1 MEELGAAGILF
12 LSCNDLWSR
21 CQCAF
26 FHRSYSS
33 IGFYYPTTAS
43 GRNET
48 YVILLDEFLLD
59 TREIKLTSLFSPTDA
74 AQGSSQLQT
83 CSHRRLIC
91 PRGVTME
98 DCLKAFRTALAS
110 LMNSLPASGDEY
122 IAARLATLLESGRNS
137 PDGLETWLGQLI
149 ATTGGPELFS
159 DMKYITLPTTSGDSK
174 QHTSKNAFSRVLG
187 ILQQQMYVSDLFR
200 DVVLGALTTQTNEV
214 PNQSSDFRPLE
225 NTSTFTVKDLFDV
238 SSSLRGTL
246 SAIEKG
252 ETPIFDLNS
261 FINFHNRVVQDRQL
275 PLLEGSYAAI
285 ITSRKAAKKGMD
297 IRVKIPAPGPGGKK
311 EIILPTHGADLSGF
325 NKEQLRE
332 IALFLNTLKEPDFD
346 MLRQE
351 IANLLAV

>member
-1 MEELGAAGILF
+1 MMEELGLAGILF
-12 LSCNDLWSR
+12 LSGNDLWSR

-43 GRNET
+43 GRTET
-48 YVILLDEFLLD
+48 YVILLDEFLLN
-59 TREIKLTSLFSPTDA
+59 TREVTLASLL
-74 AQGSSQLQT
+74 GSRLQQV
-83 CSHRRLIC
+83 CNRRLIC
-91 PRGVTME
+91 PRGVAMD

-110 LMNSLPASGDEY
+110 LMNSLPNTGDEH
-122 IAARLATLLESGRNS
+122 ITMRLATLLETGRNS
-137 PDGLETWLGQLI
+137 PGGLETWLNRLI
-149 ATTGGPELFS
+149 ETTGGSELFS
-159 DMKYITLPTTSGDSK
+159 DMKYITLPTAVEDTRQATSESF
-174 QHTSKNAFSRVLG
+174 TRIFT
-187 ILQQQMYVSDLFR
+187 ILQQQMQSSDVFR
-200 DVVLGALTTQTNEV
+200 DVVLGALTTQTSETPKQN
-214 PNQSSDFRPLE
+214 PLPD

-246 SAIEKG
+246 LAIEKG

-285 ITSRKAAKKGMD
+285 ITSRKASKKGMD

-311 EIILPTHGADLSGF
+311 EIVLPTHGADLSGF
-325 NKEQLRE
+325 NQEQLRE

-351 IANLLAV
+351 VAELLAA